1 MKRANARRGKTPDE
15 STRASKRS
23 DIPLPPTPANKP
35 STKLTHDIVKNAQA
49 PATGSVTLWDGEDTG
64 FGIRIFA
71 ATARYPQGF
80 RSFFLN
86 YRMNGRERR
95 IKIGSYPDWSV
106 SAARDEAKE
115 LRKRVNRGED
125 PAADKTERREAPTVE
140 DLVQRYI
147 DDHLPTLAAREHT
160 DQRRMLA
167 EITEHL
173 GKHRPVAEIH
183 YGDIEAM
190 HRRITESGRPVRANR
205 ILAVCSKSFSL
216 ALRPR
221 EKEDKPWRNAVDGN
235 PCTGVARN
243 QEEGKERFL
252 SSAELAAVGDA
263 LLEAD
268 AVHPTPANCVRLVM
282 LTGCRPDEAMRAR
295 WPGFDAEPG
304 FWVKPSAHVKQR
316 KVHKAPLSA
325 GALQLIDDLRVARAK
340 SARKGSPA
348 SEWVFPG
355 EVPGE
360 PIKQLWAVWHFC
372 RDGAS
377 VKLWAASQDDR
388 VAGVVT
394 DLQAAFGRAPTVAEC
409 QAEAKRRDVVLPTAL
424 LDARLYDLRHSFASI
439 GAGGGLSLPIIGRLL
454 GHTQQRTTQR
464 YAHLA
469 DDPLREAADKIGAV
483 IAGAGKGGAKVVSIK
498 DGRGS

>member
-1 MKRANARRGKTPDE
+1 VKRTNARRGKTPVE
-15 STRASKRS
+15 STQASKRS
-23 DIPLPPTPANKP
+23 DIPFPPTPANKP

-49 PATGSVTLWDGEDTG
+49 PATGSVTLWDSEDTG

-71 ATARYPQGF
+71 ATARHPQGF

-86 YRMNGRERR
+86 YRVDGRERR
-95 IKIGSYPDWSV
+95 IKIGSYPDWTV

-115 LRKRVNRGED
+115 LRKRVDRGED
-125 PAADKTERREAPTVE
+125 PAAAKAEAREAPTVE

-147 DDHLPTLAAREHT
+147 KDHLPTLAAREHT
-160 DQRRMLA
+160 NQRRMLA
-167 EITEHL
+167 VITEHL

-205 ILAVCSKSFSL
+205 ILAVCSKAFSL

-235 PCTGVARN
+235 PCKGVARN
-243 QEEGKERFL
+243 QEEAKERFL
-252 SSAELAAVGDA
+252 SAAELAALGDA

-268 AVHPTPANCVRLVM
+268 AVHPNPANCVRLIM
-282 LTGCRPDEAMRAR
+282 LTGCRPHEAMNAR
-295 WPGFDAEPG
+295 WQDFDTEPG
-304 FWVKPSAHVKQR
+304 FWVKPSAHTKQR
-316 KVHKAPLSA
+316 KTHKTPLAA
-325 GALQLIDDLRVARAK
+325 GALQLIDDLRAT
-340 SARKGSPA
+340 RKG
-348 SEWVFPG
+348 EWVFPG

-360 PIKQLWAVWHFC
+360 PIKQTWAVWYAC

-377 VKLWAASQDDR
+377 VKLWAASKDESI
-388 VAGVVT
+388 ASVVT
-394 DLQAAFGRAPTVAEC
+394 ELQAAFGRAPTVAEC

-424 LDARLYDLRHSFASI
+424 LDARLYDLRHTYASI
-439 GAGGGLSLPIIGRLL
+439 GAGGGLSLAIIGRLL
-454 GHTQQRTTQR
+454 GHTQARTTQR

-483 IAGAGKGGAKVVSIK
+483 IAGAGKSADVIQLK
-498 DGRGS
+498 RG

>member
-1 MKRANARRGKTPDE
+1 MKSVNARRGKAPVE
-15 STRASKRS
+15 SKQPSKRS
-23 DIPLPPTPANKP
+23 EIPLTATLTKP
-35 STKLTHDIVKNAQA
+35 RTKLTHDIVKNAQA

-71 ATARYPQGF
+71 ATARHPDGAK
-80 RSFFLN
+80 SFFIN
-86 YRMNGRERR
+86 YRKDGRERR
-95 IKIGSYPDWSV
+95 FKIGSYPDWTV
-106 SAARDEAKE
+106 SAARDEAKK
-115 LRKRVNRGED
+115 LRKRIDAGGD

-147 DDHLPTLAAREHT
+147 DDHLPTLAAREHA

-173 GKHRPVAEIH
+173 GKHRPVADIH
-183 YGDIEAM
+183 FGDIEAM

-205 ILAVCSKSFSL
+205 ILAVCSKAFSL

-221 EKEDKPWRNAVDGN
+221 EKEDKPWRSAVDGN
-235 PCTGVARN
+235 PCTGIARN

-252 SSAELAAVGDA
+252 SAAELAALGDA

-282 LTGCRPDEAMRAR
+282 LTGCRPHEAMNAR
-295 WPGFDAEPG
+295 WQGFDAEAG
-304 FWVKPSAHVKQR
+304 FWVKPSAHTKQR
-316 KVHKAPLSA
+316 KVHKTPLA
-325 GALQLIDDLRVARAK
+325 AAALQLIDDLRAT
-340 SARKGSPA
+340 RK

-355 EVPGE
+355 EVAGE
-360 PIKQLWAVWHFC
+360 PIKQTWAVWYFC
-372 RDGAS
+372 RDAAS
-377 VKLWAASQDDR
+377 VKLWAASQDDS
-388 VAGVVT
+388 VSNFVT
-394 DLQAAFGRAPTVAEC
+394 ELQAAFGRAPTVAEC
-409 QAEAKRRDVVLPTAL
+409 QTEANRRGVVLPTAL
-424 LDARLYDLRHSFASI
+424 LDCRLYDLRHSFASI
-439 GAGGGLSLPIIGRLL
+439 GAGGGLSLAIIGRLL

-469 DDPLREAADKIGAV
+469 DDPLREAANKIGAV
-483 IAGAGKGGAKVVSIK
+483 IAGTGKGGAKVVSIK

>member
-1 MKRANARRGKTPDE
+1 MKRANARRGKTPDK
-15 STRASKRS
+15 STQQSQRS
-23 DIPLPPTPANKP
+23 DNPRTR
-35 STKLTHDIVKNAQA
+35 LTRDIVEHAQA
-49 PATGSVTLWDGEDTG
+49 PATGSVTLWDSDDTG

-86 YRMNGRERR
+86 YRMIGRERR
-95 IKIGSYPDWSV
+95 IRIGSYPDWTV
-106 SAARDEAKE
+106 SAARDAAKT
-115 LRKRVNRGED
+115 LRKRVDAGED
-125 PAADKTERREAPTVE
+125 PAAEKTARREAPTVE

-147 DDHLPTLAAREHT
+147 KDHLPTLAAREHSN
-160 DQRRMLA
+160 QRRMLA

-173 GKHRPVAEIH
+173 GKHRPVADVH

-205 ILAVCSKSFSL
+205 VLAVCSKAFSL
-216 ALRPR
+216 ALRPL

-243 QEEGKERFL
+243 REEGKERFL
-252 SSAELAAVGDA
+252 SSAELAALGDA

-268 AVHPTPANCVRLVM
+268 AVHPTPANSVRLVL
-282 LTGCRPDEAMRAR
+282 LTGCRPDESMRAR

-316 KVHKAPLSA
+316 KVHKAPLA
-325 GALQLIDDLRVARAK
+325 AAALQLIDDLRAARAK
-340 SARKGSPA
+340 SARKGAPA

-372 RDGAS
+372 RDSAS
-377 VKLWAASQDDR
+377 VKLWAASQDDS
-388 VAGVVT
+388 VASVVT
-394 DLQAAFGRAPTVAEC
+394 ELQAAFGRVPTVGEC
-409 QAEAKRRDVVLPTAL
+409 QAEAERRGVVLPTAL
-424 LDARLYDLRHSFASI
+424 LDCRLYDLRHTFASI
-439 GAGGGLSLPIIGRLL
+439 GAGGGLSLPIIGKLL

-464 YAHLA
+464 YAHLS
-469 DDPLREAADKIGAV
+469 DSPLREAANRIGAV
-483 IAGAGKGGAKVVSIK
+483 IAGAGKSADVIPLK
-498 DGRGS
+498 RG